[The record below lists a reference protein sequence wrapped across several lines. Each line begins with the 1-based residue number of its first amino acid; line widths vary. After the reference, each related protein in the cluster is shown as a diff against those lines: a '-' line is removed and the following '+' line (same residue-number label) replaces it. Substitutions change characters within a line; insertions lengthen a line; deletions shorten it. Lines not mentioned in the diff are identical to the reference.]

1 MCMYIY
7 YLEFGNSGLQLFQS
21 WDLVQQTQNYL
32 KLLLHIINSDGKLL
46 HFLTHLHQ
54 PVEHISIVCVV
65 LDNFLDCC
73 GLQMITVYWCTVYQ
87 AGTGHLS
94 LYLCSD
100 FLCGRQVLIP
110 LSLITYV
117 LILYLYSLHLAKYPN
132 FFSLPL
138 SFLYLFFVLTSF
150 WIFIGWCHSCQ
161 SGAVRDPLPD
171 YRIWLVS
178 FWVSLIPVSL
188 MSRNVPI

>member
-7 YLEFGNSGLQLFQS
+7 DLEFGNCCLHLFQS

-46 HFLTHLHQ
+46 HFHTHLHQ
-54 PVEHISIVCVV
+54 PVEHISLVCVV
-65 LDNFLDCC
+65 LDNFLECC

-100 FLCGRQVLIP
+100 SLCGRQVLIP

-132 FFSLPL
+132 IPPSPFFTFLCVDFILNFYRTVPFMPVWSRPR
-138 SFLYLFFVLTSF
+138 SFT
-150 WIFIGWCHSCQ
+150 
-161 SGAVRDPLPD
+161 
-171 YRIWLVS
+171 
-178 FWVSLIPVSL
+178 
-188 MSRNVPI
+188 